1 MQGEKWRL
9 SQPDASEL
17 CGKGRGNPHTKQA
30 FGITVCVLNLHMPCS
45 HWEPQM
51 EADFITW
58 KSPQVARKVA
68 KNIASS
74 LKTHYRKSNAENSL
88 ITLHPGSVYHTLNK
102 LWISYQD
109 SVILL
114 QWSAL
119 QSNRTAKENL
129 SSLHLQTLCNR
140 WYLEPT
146 KAIQKLQF
154 IFVYIK

>member
-1 MQGEKWRL
+1 MSGVSESEPWFL
-9 SQPDASEL
+9 STKPRGNTVLNAGREVEAEPAWCFWAL
-17 CGKGRGNPHTKQA
+17 WEGKGNPHTKQA

-102 LWISYQD
+102 LPGLCHPAAMVCSTKQPN
-109 SVILL
+109 SKRKPFFPSSPNSL
-114 QWSAL
+114 Q
-119 QSNRTAKENL
+119 
-129 SSLHLQTLCNR
+129 
-140 WYLEPT
+140 
-146 KAIQKLQF
+146 
-154 IFVYIK
+154 